1 MAIISKKSL
10 EHLAELARIEL
21 TTEESKKILKDLKKI
36 LDHFEELKELN
47 TDKVEPMTGGT
58 LLRNV
63 FREDE
68 VDFGQKSEMT
78 NIEGRI
84 IDSFPEVE
92 KGFLKVPKVFE

>member
-1 MAIISKKSL
+1 MAIISRKSL

-21 TTEESKKILKDLKKI
+21 TPEESKKLLKDLKKI
-36 LDHFEELKELN
+36 LKHFEELKELN

-68 VDFGQKSEMT
+68 VDFGKKSEMT

-92 KGFLKVPKVFE
+92 KGFLKVPKVL

>member
-1 MAIISKKSL
+1 MATISKKSL

-21 TTEESKKILKDLKKI
+21 TTEELKNFLKDLKKI
-36 LDHFEELKELN
+36 LKHFEELKELDIKN
-47 TDKVEPMTGGT
+47 VEPMTGGT

-68 VDFGQKSEMT
+68 VDFGKKSEMT

-84 IDSFPEVE
+84 IDSFPKVE

>member
-1 MAIISKKSL
+1 MATISKKLL

-21 TTEESKKILKDLKKI
+21 TADESKKLLKDLKKI
-36 LDHFEELKELN
+36 LKHFEELKELD
-47 TDKVEPMTGGT
+47 TTKTAPMTGGT
-58 LLRNV
+58 LLRNI